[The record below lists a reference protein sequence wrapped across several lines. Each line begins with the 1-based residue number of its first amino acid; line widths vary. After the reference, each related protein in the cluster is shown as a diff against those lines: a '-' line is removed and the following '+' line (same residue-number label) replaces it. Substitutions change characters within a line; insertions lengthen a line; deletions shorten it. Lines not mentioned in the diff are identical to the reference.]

1 MVVWLRGQSGRYG
14 VTGGMHIAVSGCF
27 LIGVTGG
34 VLVTRRVLNTNEGG
48 G

>member
-1 MVVWLRGQSGRYG
+1 MVVWLRGQSGRFG
-14 VTGGMHIAVSGCF
+14 VTGGMHIAVSGCPYW
-27 LIGVTGG
+27 VTGG